1 MPIPFLI
8 LVQKQAVTMNKW
20 PSLKQLH
27 YLVTLHETR
36 HFSEAAERCFVSQ
49 STLSKGI
56 QNLEELIGC
65 PLYEKK
71 DKKSPLVFTQA
82 GEMVVSQG
90 RELLAKGQDLIE
102 LGNLCQGD
110 AMQGQLKLGCIP
122 TIAPFLLCDLVQE
135 VNARYPQLNLLLR
148 EDTTANL
155 LAALRHGELDVLILA
170 LPMDIGNMDSCIV
183 GHDLFKM
190 VISRNQAD
198 RIRVP
203 IKYDDLPDESVF
215 LLENE
220 HCLTEHAVSACKLTE
235 KEKINPFSATSL
247 HTLVQMVANGLGT
260 TFIPQMAI
268 EHGLLENQNLI
279 VVEPPGQQAYR
290 DIGLVWRPSSSRRDS
305 FLQLADVVS
314 ELL

>member
-1 MPIPFLI
+1 
-8 LVQKQAVTMNKW
+8 MNKW

-36 HFSEAAERCFVSQ
+36 HFSEAAIRCFVSQ

-71 DKKSPLVFTQA
+71 DKKSPLVFTLA
-82 GEMVVSQG
+82 GEQVVKRG
-90 RELLAKGQDLIE
+90 RELLAKGQDLVE
-102 LGNLCQGD
+102 VGKLCQTD
-110 AMQGQLKLGCIP
+110 AMEGQLRLGCIP
-122 TIAPFLLCDLVQE
+122 TIAPFLLVDLVQE
-135 VNARYPQLNLLLR
+135 VNVRYPKLHLLLR

-155 LAALRHGELDVLILA
+155 LQSLRNGELDVLILA
-170 LPMDIGNMDSCIV
+170 LPMDIGNMQSRVLGRDA
-183 GHDLFKM
+183 FRM

-198 RIRVP
+198 GIRVP

-220 HCLTEHAVSACKLTE
+220 HCLTEHAVSACKLTD
-235 KEKINPFSATSL
+235 KEKINPFTATSL

-268 EHGLLENQNLI
+268 EHGLLENQNLVI
-279 VVEPPGQQAYR
+279 IDPPGQQAYR
-290 DIGLVWRPSSSRRDS
+290 EIGLIWRPSSSRS
-305 FLQLADVVS
+305 HTFNLLADLVS
-314 ELL
+314 EML

>member
-1 MPIPFLI
+1 
-8 LVQKQAVTMNKW
+8 MNKW

-27 YLVTLHETR
+27 YLITLHETR
-36 HFSEAAERCFVSQ
+36 HFSDAAERCFVSQ

-82 GEMVVSQG
+82 GELVVMHG
-90 RELLAKGQDLIE
+90 RELLAKGQDLVE
-102 LGNLCQGD
+102 LGSLCQGD
-110 AMQGQLKLGCIP
+110 SMQGQLKLGCIP

-135 VNARYPQLNLLLR
+135 INQRFPQLNLLLR
-148 EDTTANL
+148 EDTTTNL
-155 LAALRHGELDVLILA
+155 LTALRHGELDVLILA
-170 LPMDIGNMDSCIV
+170 LPVEIDGMESRVV
-183 GHDLFKM
+183 GQDPFKM
-190 VISRNQAD
+190 VISRNQVGA
-198 RIRVP
+198 IKVP

-215 LLENE
+215 LLEKE
-220 HCLTEHAVSACKLTE
+220 HCLTEHAVSACKLTD

-268 EHGLLENQNLI
+268 DHGLLDNQNL
-279 VVEPPGQQAYR
+279 VVIEPPGQQAYR
-290 DIGLVWRPSSSRRDS
+290 DIGLVWRPSSSRS
-305 FLQLADVVS
+305 KTFNQLAEVVS

>member
-1 MPIPFLI
+1 
-8 LVQKQAVTMNKW
+8 MNKW

-27 YLVTLHETR
+27 YLVTLNETR
-36 HFSEAAERCFVSQ
+36 HFSEAAERCYVSQ

-71 DKKSPLVFTQA
+71 DKKSPLVFTYA
-82 GEMVVSQG
+82 GEQVVKRG
-90 RELLAKGQDLIE
+90 RELLARGQDLIE
-102 LGNLCQGD
+102 LGKQCQGGE
-110 AMQGQLKLGCIP
+110 MEGQLKLGCIP

-135 VNARYPQLNLLLR
+135 VNVRYPNLHLLLR

-155 LAALRHGELDVLILA
+155 LAALRTGELDVLILA
-170 LPMDIGNMDSCIV
+170 LPMEIGNLERRIV
-183 GHDLFKM
+183 GQDPFRM
-190 VISRNQAD
+190 VMSRHQAD
-198 RIRVP
+198 GIRVP

-215 LLENE
+215 LLEKE
-220 HCLTEHAVSACKLTE
+220 HCLTEHAVSACKLTD
-235 KEKINPFSATSL
+235 KEKINPFTATSL

-268 EHGLLENQNLI
+268 EHGLIDNQNL
-279 VVEPPGQQAYR
+279 VVIDPPGQKAYR
-290 DIGLVWRPSSSRRDS
+290 EIGLVWRPSSSRSRT
-305 FLQLADVVS
+305 FERLADVVS

>member
-1 MPIPFLI
+1 
-8 LVQKQAVTMNKW
+8 MNKW

-36 HFSEAAERCFVSQ
+36 HFSDAALRCFVSQ

-71 DKKSPLVFTQA
+71 DKKSPLVFTLA
-82 GEMVVSQG
+82 GEQVVKRG
-90 RELLAKGQDLIE
+90 RELLAKGQDLVE
-102 LGNLCQGD
+102 VGKLCQTD
-110 AMQGQLKLGCIP
+110 AMEGQLRLGCIP
-122 TIAPFLLCDLVQE
+122 TIAPFLLVDLVQE
-135 VNARYPQLNLLLR
+135 VNIRYPKLHLLLR

-155 LAALRHGELDVLILA
+155 LQSLRNGELDVLILA
-170 LPMDIGNMDSCIV
+170 LPMDIGNLESRIV
-183 GHDLFKM
+183 GRDAFRM

-198 RIRVP
+198 AIRVP
-203 IKYDDLPDESVF
+203 IKYADLPDESVF

-220 HCLTEHAVSACKLTE
+220 HCLTEHAVSACKLTD
-235 KEKINPFSATSL
+235 KEKINPFTATSL

-268 EHGLLENQNLI
+268 EHGLLENQNL
-279 VVEPPGQQAYR
+279 VVIDPPGQKAYR
-290 DIGLVWRPSSSRRDS
+290 EIGLIWRPSSSRS
-305 FLQLADVVS
+305 HTFNLLADLVS
-314 ELL
+314 EML

>member
-1 MPIPFLI
+1 
-8 LVQKQAVTMNKW
+8 MNKW

-183 GHDLFKM
+183 GHDPFKM

>member
-1 MPIPFLI
+1 MI
-8 LVQKQAVTMNKW
+8 KW

-36 HFSEAAERCFVSQ
+36 HFSDAAERCFVSQ

-65 PLYEKK
+65 PLFEKK
-71 DKKSPLVFTQA
+71 DKKSPLVFTHA
-82 GEMVVSQG
+82 GEQVVKRS
-90 RELLAKGQDLIE
+90 RELLARGQDLIE
-102 LGNLCQGD
+102 LGKQCQGGE
-110 AMQGQLKLGCIP
+110 MEGQLKLGCIP

-135 VNARYPQLNLLLR
+135 VNVRYPNLHLLLR

-155 LAALRHGELDVLILA
+155 LTALRNGELDVLILA
-170 LPMDIGNMDSCIV
+170 LPMEIGNMESRVV
-183 GHDLFKM
+183 GQDPFRM
-190 VISRNQAD
+190 VISRHQAD
-198 RIRVP
+198 GIRVP

-220 HCLTEHAVSACKLTE
+220 HCLTEHAVSACKLTD
-235 KEKINPFSATSL
+235 KEKINPFTATSL

-268 EHGLLENQNLI
+268 EHGLLDNQNL
-279 VVEPPGQQAYR
+279 VVIDPPGQQAYR
-290 DIGLVWRPSSSRRDS
+290 EIGLVWRPSSSRSHTFER
-305 FLQLADVVS
+305 LADVVS

>member
-1 MPIPFLI
+1 MI
-8 LVQKQAVTMNKW
+8 KW

-36 HFSEAAERCFVSQ
+36 HFSDAAERCFVSQ

-56 QNLEELIGC
+56 QNLEALIGC
-65 PLYEKK
+65 PLFEKK
-71 DKKSPLVFTQA
+71 DKKSPLVFTHA
-82 GEMVVSQG
+82 GEQVVKRS
-90 RELLAKGQDLIE
+90 RELLARGQDLIE
-102 LGNLCQGD
+102 LGKQCQGGE
-110 AMQGQLKLGCIP
+110 MEGQLKLGCIP

-135 VNARYPQLNLLLR
+135 VNVLYPNLHLLLR

-155 LAALRHGELDVLILA
+155 LTALRNGELDVLILA
-170 LPMDIGNMDSCIV
+170 LPMEIGNMESRVV
-183 GHDLFKM
+183 GQDPFRM
-190 VISRNQAD
+190 VISRHQAD
-198 RIRVP
+198 GIRVP

-220 HCLTEHAVSACKLTE
+220 HCLTEHAVSACKLTD
-235 KEKINPFSATSL
+235 KEKINPFTATSL

-268 EHGLLENQNLI
+268 EHGLLDNQNL
-279 VVEPPGQQAYR
+279 VVIDPPGQQAYR
-290 DIGLVWRPSSSRRDS
+290 EIGLVWRPSSSRSHTFER
-305 FLQLADVVS
+305 LADVVS

>member
-1 MPIPFLI
+1 
-8 LVQKQAVTMNKW
+8 MNKW

-71 DKKSPLVFTQA
+71 DKKSPLVFTHA
-82 GEMVVSQG
+82 GELVVQQG
-90 RELLAKGQDLIE
+90 RELLAKGQDLVE
-102 LGNLCQGD
+102 LGRLCQGED
-110 AMQGQLKLGCIP
+110 MEGRLRVGCIP
-122 TIAPFLLCDLVQE
+122 TIAPFLLCDLVQQ
-135 VNARYPQLNLLLR
+135 VNSRFPKLNLLLR
-148 EDTTANL
+148 EDTTTNL

-170 LPMDIGNMDSCIV
+170 LPVEIDGMESRVV
-183 GHDLFKM
+183 GQDPFRM
-190 VISRNQAD
+190 VISRGQVD
-198 RIRVP
+198 GIRVP
-203 IKYDDLPDESVF
+203 IQYDDLPNESVF
-215 LLENE
+215 LLEKE
-220 HCLTEHAVSACKLTE
+220 HCLTEHAVSACQLTE

-268 EHGLLENQNLI
+268 DHGLLNNQNLVI
-279 VVEPPGQQAYR
+279 IDPPGKQAYR
-290 DIGLVWRPSSSRRDS
+290 DIGLVWRPSSSRVKT
-305 FLQLADVVS
+305 FNQLAELVS

>member
-1 MPIPFLI
+1 
-8 LVQKQAVTMNKW
+8 MNKW

-36 HFSEAAERCFVSQ
+36 HFSEAALRCFVSQ

-71 DKKSPLVFTQA
+71 DKKSPLVFTLA
-82 GEMVVSQG
+82 GEQVVKRG
-90 RELLAKGQDLIE
+90 RELLAKGQDLVE
-102 LGNLCQGD
+102 VGKLCQTD
-110 AMQGQLKLGCIP
+110 AMEGQLRLGCIP
-122 TIAPFLLCDLVQE
+122 TIAPFLLVDLVQE
-135 VNARYPQLNLLLR
+135 VNLRYPKLHLLLR

-155 LAALRHGELDVLILA
+155 LQSLRNGELDVLILA
-170 LPMDIGNMDSCIV
+170 LPMDIGNLESRIV
-183 GHDLFKM
+183 GRDAFRM
-190 VISRNQAD
+190 VISRHQAD
-198 RIRVP
+198 AIRVP
-203 IKYDDLPDESVF
+203 IKYADLPDESVF

-235 KEKINPFSATSL
+235 KEKINPFTATSL

-268 EHGLLENQNLI
+268 EHGLLENQNL
-279 VVEPPGQQAYR
+279 VVIDPPGQQAYR
-290 DIGLVWRPSSSRRDS
+290 EIGLIWRPSSSRS
-305 FLQLADVVS
+305 HTFNLLADLLS
-314 ELL
+314 EML

>member
-1 MPIPFLI
+1 
-8 LVQKQAVTMNKW
+8 MNKW

-27 YLVTLHETR
+27 YLITLHETR

-71 DKKSPLVFTQA
+71 DKKSPLVFTLA
-82 GEMVVSQG
+82 GEQVVQQG
-90 RELLAKGQDLIE
+90 RELLAKGQDLVE
-102 LGNLCQGD
+102 LGRLCQGD
-110 AMQGQLKLGCIP
+110 EMEGQLRVGCIP

-135 VNARYPQLNLLLR
+135 VNQRFPLLNLLLR
-148 EDTTANL
+148 EDTTTNL

-170 LPMDIGNMDSCIV
+170 LPVDIDGMESKIV
-183 GHDLFKM
+183 GNDPFRM
-190 VISRNQAD
+190 IISRNQAD
-198 RIRVP
+198 AIQTP
-203 IKYDDLPDESVF
+203 IKYDDLPDEFVF
-215 LLENE
+215 LLEKE
-220 HCLTEHAVSACKLTE
+220 HCLTEHAVSACQLTK

-268 EHGLLENQNLI
+268 DHGLIDNQNL
-279 VVEPPGQQAYR
+279 VVVDAPGQQAHR
-290 DIGLVWRPSSSRRDS
+290 HIGLVWRPSSSRVNT
-305 FLQLADVVS
+305 FNQMAQVVS